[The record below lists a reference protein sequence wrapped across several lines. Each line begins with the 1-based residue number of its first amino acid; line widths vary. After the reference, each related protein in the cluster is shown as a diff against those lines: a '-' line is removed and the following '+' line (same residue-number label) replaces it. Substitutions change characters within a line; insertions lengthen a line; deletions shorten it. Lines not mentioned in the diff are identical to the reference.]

1 MSDSVES
8 EWSSSF
14 RPGRTSSFLPCKSEC
29 LPGDSSAATLRN
41 TDAQAD
47 PSVSQH
53 ARGPQNTAV
62 DRLVKLKQ
70 ELRGLDTESFWARL
84 MEQLASL
91 CNSQYAFVARKVR
104 DTEAAKDVEGR
115 SPSLHGT
122 AFYYNDGH
130 QTVGMYRNRSFAG
143 GNPQFHMDHG
153 KACLIPENLGSFV
166 SFDQDKLPFAA
177 EGYLAVPLFSE
188 TKCAAYLG
196 LMWSGP
202 GLQKRTLSWQ
212 FLEMILH
219 SLEDLIVKRIA
230 DEAGDAKPD
239 RPTREASTV
248 STGQKVVDDTHI
260 NLVQGHVDFSSH
272 ALKPYA
278 RSLSHELR
286 TPMQGIVGMLD
297 VMHAT
302 VREAILGKPPPTT
315 GGVFQALKESI
326 EMVQDS
332 ARRAVEAADNVVH
345 AYDLNMQV
353 PKTPQFERENDCF
366 GGPVQ
371 SPVNAPETRPNIFIE
386 GSNITINPY
395 KRRRSNPIDN
405 NAGSALKHKVPRVLG
420 PKGLSPRS
428 EEVKNAVHE
437 SDKIIQATPVHQIE
451 AVMASMV
458 ESRPSLAARRSASH
472 LMLEGI
478 NLNSRG
484 PAVRSTKIRDLLRLV
499 INESLHVGGRPDF
512 AVTNATELGEKIE
525 VLSRSSGGET
535 FSKTIDWTVDAALP
549 DTLYVDDRDLAKL
562 ISCVFLNAVKFTNS
576 GAITVHAKVGR
587 KANDIMISVQDTGSG
602 IPEAFLPKLFK
613 PFARQDASTTRSK
626 DGLGLGLLVAKG
638 LARKM
643 GGDLICVRSSTS
655 GPDRGSEFEIRI
667 PICQSEPSA
676 RHFSPA
682 TRLLTPPQ
690 LCDPSRL
697 SSGNNATF
705 EPLIAPSPLP
715 AQQPI
720 QQPSPSLTDESSHAS
735 TPARSVP
742 AAKTSQGP
750 ISGGAYDSKLGEK
763 HPLTVL
769 VAEDNKINRRVLVN
783 MLKRLGYKDVY
794 EACNGKEAV
803 RIMQN
808 IMASQRSA
816 ETPTGNQPQLPKGV
830 GDAGNPPVPD
840 SSCHP
845 KKLKPVDVILMDLWM
860 PEMDGYQ
867 ATSRIFQLFD
877 EYHGQTMPSP
887 QPGRAASGSAP
898 SSPTVLAVS
907 ADVTDEALA
916 RASKVGMKGYMTK
929 PYKLTDLE
937 RLIKGF
943 CSNPPPP
950 FDQSTNS

>member
-1 MSDSVES
+1 M
-8 EWSSSF
+8 
-14 RPGRTSSFLPCKSEC
+14 
-29 LPGDSSAATLRN
+29 
-41 TDAQAD
+41 
-47 PSVSQH
+47 
-53 ARGPQNTAV
+53 
-62 DRLVKLKQ
+62 
-70 ELRGLDTESFWARL
+70 
-84 MEQLASL
+84 
-91 CNSQYAFVARKVR
+91 
-104 DTEAAKDVEGR
+104 
-115 SPSLHGT
+115 
-122 AFYYNDGH
+122 
-130 QTVGMYRNRSFAG
+130 
-143 GNPQFHMDHG
+143 
-153 KACLIPENLGSFV
+153 
-166 SFDQDKLPFAA
+166 
-177 EGYLAVPLFSE
+177 
-188 TKCAAYLG
+188 
-196 LMWSGP
+196 
-202 GLQKRTLSWQ
+202 
-212 FLEMILH
+212 
-219 SLEDLIVKRIA
+219 
-230 DEAGDAKPD
+230 
-239 RPTREASTV
+239 
-248 STGQKVVDDTHI
+248 
-260 NLVQGHVDFSSH
+260 
-272 ALKPYA
+272 
-278 RSLSHELR
+278 
-286 TPMQGIVGMLD
+286 
-297 VMHAT
+297 
-302 VREAILGKPPPTT
+302 
-315 GGVFQALKESI
+315 
-326 EMVQDS
+326 
-332 ARRAVEAADNVVH
+332 VH

-371 SPVNAPETRPNIFIE
+371 SPVNAPESRPNIFIE
-386 GSNITINPY
+386 GSNITVNPY
-395 KRRRSNPIDN
+395 KRRRSNPVDN
-405 NAGSALKHKVPRVLG
+405 NAGPLKHKVPRVLG

-478 NLNSRG
+478 NLNNRG
-484 PAVRSTKIRDLLRLV
+484 PAVRSTKLRDLLRLV

-525 VLSRSSGGET
+525 VLSRSSGGEV

-587 KANDIMISVQDTGSG
+587 NANDIMISVQDTGSG

-643 GGDLICVRSSTS
+643 GGDLVCVRSSTS

-676 RHFSPA
+676 RHFTPA

-697 SSGNNATF
+697 SSGSNAAF
-705 EPLIAPSPLP
+705 DPPIPPSPLP
-715 AQQPI
+715 AQPI

-742 AAKTSQGP
+742 AARSSQGP
-750 ISGGAYDSKLGEK
+750 IGGGSYDSQLGEK

-808 IMASQRSA
+808 IITSQQPA
-816 ETPTGNQPQLPKGV
+816 ETSNGDQSQQPKGE
-830 GDAGNPPVPD
+830 GDASNPTVSD
-840 SSCHP
+840 SSPHP
-845 KKLKPVDVILMDLWM
+845 KRLKPVDVILMDLWM

-867 ATSRIFQLFD
+867 ATSKIFQMVD
-877 EYHGQTMPSP
+877 EYNGQTATNP
-887 QPGRAASGSAP
+887 QPGRGSAP